1 MVDGEHGQRC
11 KKAIEILFAW
21 QSEHG
26 DTFMPRHAFLRK
38 IGTFKPK
45 EIEDVL
51 GTLKSQHKIEDMRK
65 EAGPRGGRGFRG
77 LRITPR
83 LTSTTNAVEPATTE
97 NQ

>member
-1 MVDGEHGQRC
+1 M
-11 KKAIEILFAW
+11 
-21 QSEHG
+21 
-26 DTFMPRHAFLRK
+26 
-38 IGTFKPK
+38 GTFKPK

-83 LTSTTNAVEPATTE
+83 LLSSPIAIEPPAGE